1 MDWNNTLILRWNV
14 FKSRSLEIYFDII
27 LSKNEII
34 FANTVLLIS
43 LRVIIFTSRY
53 ISSDNIRYFIMIVII
68 FILSML
74 LLIYLPNI
82 IILIIGWDGL
92 GLTSYLLV
100 IYYNRN
106 QSLASGIITAISN
119 RVGDALIIIALSLC
133 YININFLN
141 LAAITFITPIL
152 LFILASFTKRA
163 QIPFSAWL
171 PAAIAAPTPVSALVH
186 SSTLVTAG
194 VFLICRFYKTI
205 SQLSI
210 FHRTTFYLG
219 VITCLIAS
227 LAAVFEN
234 DLKKI
239 IALSTLRQLGVIVFT
254 IGIKMPELAFY
265 HLITHAF
272 FKALIFIA
280 AGTII
285 HRTITQDIRIMGNI
299 WNTIPIT
306 STIILVSN
314 FSLCGFPYI
323 AGFYSKDMIVESII
337 SSSFPLTMFALCL
350 LSIFL
355 TGLYSSRVL
364 FYLLIQSPNYYYNIS
379 SDETL
384 ITYLSYMILGIG
396 AIVRG
401 YYINIWINPP
411 VTASLPFLIKIMV
424 LGTIILLFILI
435 QKYRQPRL
443 YYFFIHMFNLQ
454 LISPNF
460 SKPWF
465 KFSQAIVNIER
476 TWLIWSY
483 QHIFAGPRKLFVNT
497 KISMQHLVILLLLLL
512 FFIYM
517 IGKIHHLTALACPK
531 NITSFWSFG
540 SLLGLCLV
548 TQILTGVFLAIYY
561 VADTKTAF
569 DSVVYISRD
578 VWNGW
583 LVRNIHANGASLF
596 FICFYLH
603 IGRGLYFSSYKIWK
617 PWVTGVTLFLLGIVT
632 AFMGYVLPW
641 GQMSYWAATVITNL
655 LSRIPYVGNIIVT
668 WLWGGFS
675 VDKATLTRFY
685 AFHFV
690 FPFIMAALSIIHLF
704 FLHEKGSSNPVGLS
718 LDYVKFHPYFT
729 YKDLVGFIL
738 LWSLIRIIVFFF
750 PNTFTDPEN
759 FIKANPLVTPTH
771 IQPEWYFLPI
781 YAILRRIPNKLGGVI
796 ALLMSVG
803 ILYVLPLTSRTS
815 KPFWWFCSIFLL
827 LMWIG
832 GKPVEYPFESIGQ
845 LATLFYFI
853 IVWEYKL
860 RRLLDF

>member
-1 MDWNNTLILRWNV
+1 
-14 FKSRSLEIYFDII
+14 
-27 LSKNEII
+27 
-34 FANTVLLIS
+34 
-43 LRVIIFTSRY
+43 
-53 ISSDNIRYFIMIVII
+53 
-68 FILSML
+68 ML

-194 VFLICRFYKTI
+194 VFLICRFYKTM

-272 FKALIFIA
+272 FKALMFIA

-285 HRTITQDIRIMGNI
+285 HRAITQDIRIMGNI

-337 SSSFPLTMFALCL
+337 SSSFPLTIFALCL

-384 ITYLSYMILGIG
+384 ITYLSYMILGVG

-401 YYINIWINPP
+401 YYINI
-411 VTASLPFLIKIMV
+411 
-424 LGTIILLFILI
+424 
-435 QKYRQPRL
+435 
-443 YYFFIHMFNLQ
+443 
-454 LISPNF
+454 
-460 SKPWF
+460 
-465 KFSQAIVNIER
+465 
-476 TWLIWSY
+476 
-483 QHIFAGPRKLFVNT
+483 
-497 KISMQHLVILLLLLL
+497 
-512 FFIYM
+512 
-517 IGKIHHLTALACPK
+517 
-531 NITSFWSFG
+531 
-540 SLLGLCLV
+540 
-548 TQILTGVFLAIYY
+548 
-561 VADTKTAF
+561 
-569 DSVVYISRD
+569 
-578 VWNGW
+578 
-583 LVRNIHANGASLF
+583 
-596 FICFYLH
+596 
-603 IGRGLYFSSYKIWK
+603 
-617 PWVTGVTLFLLGIVT
+617 
-632 AFMGYVLPW
+632 
-641 GQMSYWAATVITNL
+641 
-655 LSRIPYVGNIIVT
+655 
-668 WLWGGFS
+668 
-675 VDKATLTRFY
+675 
-685 AFHFV
+685 
-690 FPFIMAALSIIHLF
+690 
-704 FLHEKGSSNPVGLS
+704 
-718 LDYVKFHPYFT
+718 
-729 YKDLVGFIL
+729 
-738 LWSLIRIIVFFF
+738 
-750 PNTFTDPEN
+750 
-759 FIKANPLVTPTH
+759 
-771 IQPEWYFLPI
+771 
-781 YAILRRIPNKLGGVI
+781 
-796 ALLMSVG
+796 
-803 ILYVLPLTSRTS
+803 
-815 KPFWWFCSIFLL
+815 
-827 LMWIG
+827 
-832 GKPVEYPFESIGQ
+832 
-845 LATLFYFI
+845 
-853 IVWEYKL
+853 
-860 RRLLDF
+860 